1 MDIDRF
7 SLDEDYIN
15 MGFRDSVR
23 EGTILELL
31 RALRVETNA
40 KKIERGRN
48 ALKKYGLSDEEID
61 ARLEGVEVTTE
72 AAQTPKDKGYK
83 KGNFNS
89 GDQMYILACTHQIRA
104 KKQVGIFSKGMIG
117 KTVWCDVCSA
127 NREVT
132 SMPYWVK

>member
-1 MDIDRF
+1 VP
-7 SLDEDYIN
+7 S
-15 MGFRDSVR
+15 DSP
-23 EGTILELL
+23 
-31 RALRVETNA
+31 
-40 KKIERGRN
+40 
-48 ALKKYGLSDEEID
+48 
-61 ARLEGVEVTTE
+61 
-72 AAQTPKDKGYK
+72 QTPKDKGYK
-83 KGNFNS
+83 KGNLNS

>member
-1 MDIDRF
+1 
-7 SLDEDYIN
+7 

-31 RALRVETNA
+31 KALSVETNV

-61 ARLEGVEVTTE
+61 ARLQSTEVPSDSP
-72 AAQTPKDKGYK
+72 QTPKDKGYK
-83 KGNFNS
+83 KGNLNS